1 VARALNVPLDV
12 FIVRKLGVPGFEELA
27 AGAIASGGV
36 RVLNEDVIRA
46 LPNADEV
53 IEDVTATE
61 TAELER
67 REQSYRDGRFTGLS
81 SRVSCLPLMAI
92 TEDQVKDALK
102 SVKYP
107 GFSRDIVSF
116 GLIKG
121 IDLRNGDV
129 TVQLALATNDAAIP
143 QTIKNEAETALRA
156 LAGVREAK
164 VRIDIQAPPAGV
176 GAGVGAVRIPGIKHI
191 IAIASGKGGVGKSTI
206 AANLAVA
213 LEQTKASVGLC
224 DCDIYGPSISLMF
237 GTRERPM
244 ATDDNRIIPI
254 EQYNLRLMSMGFL
267 LDDASPA
274 ILRGPMVTRYTQQFL
289 RQVEWGALDYLVLD
303 LPPGTGDI
311 QLTIVQTVALSGAI
325 IVTTPQEV
333 ALIDARKAA
342 TMFEKVNVPVLGLIE
357 NMSFFVS
364 PSDGKRYD
372 IFGIGGG
379 EREAKRLRVPLLG
392 QIPID
397 IATREAGDRGMP
409 ITAESKESAVGVEF
423 GRIAQRLRDLLPFD

>member
-1 VARALNVPLDV
+1 
-12 FIVRKLGVPGFEELA
+12 
-27 AGAIASGGV
+27 
-36 RVLNEDVIRA
+36 
-46 LPNADEV
+46 
-53 IEDVTATE
+53 
-61 TAELER
+61 
-67 REQSYRDGRFTGLS
+67 
-81 SRVSCLPLMAI
+81 MAI
-92 TEDQVKDALK
+92 SEDEIREALK
-102 SVKYP
+102 SVRYP

-116 GLIKG
+116 GLIKSVT
-121 IDLRNGDV
+121 IDNGDV
-129 TVQLALATNDAAIP
+129 RVQLALATNDPNVPA
-143 QTIKNEAETALRA
+143 TIKRDADEALRN
-156 LAGVREAK
+156 LGLTNPK
-164 VRIDIQAPPAGV
+164 VLIDIHAPPAGA
-176 GAGVGAVRIPGIKHI
+176 GAGGMVATRLPGIKHAV
-191 IAIASGKGGVGKSTI
+191 AIASGKGGVGKSTV

-213 LEQTKASVGLC
+213 LEQTNARVGLC

-244 ATDDNRIIPI
+244 ATDENRIIPI
-254 EQYNLRLMSMGFL
+254 EQYNLKLMSMGFL

-289 RQVEWGALDYLVLD
+289 RQVEWGTLDYLILD

-357 NMSFFVS
+357 NMSYFIS
-364 PSDGKRYD
+364 PSDNKRYD
-372 IFGIGGG
+372 IFGSGGG

-397 IATREAGDRGMP
+397 IATRESGDRGLP
-409 ITAESKESAVGVEF
+409 ITAQEQQNAVALEF
-423 GRIAQRLRDLLPFD
+423 GRIARGLREELK